1 MQNILHKKCSACG
14 QVLPREA
21 FPRDAAKPDRLH
33 AYCRKCAAARSAQ
46 WRIDNPERY
55 AHYLSNRRRKR
66 LAGVLARSQQP
77 LVPAEGVPVYVIAD
91 GEWQLI
97 DVLLPGGGR

>member
-55 AHYLSNRRRKR
+55 AHYLTNRRRKR

-77 LVPAEGVPVYVIAD
+77 CVPAQGVPVYIMCN